1 MNLDSWENSRSVN
14 TQREGRKGVEGLGD
28 LQMQMCYRPRG
39 RKGGTRERGGEVS
52 QPVWL
57 VKPRS
62 TNGTT
67 GPKYMTHAPRKA
79 ELGSPWGENKTKQN
93 TAISAIYSSCLFYQL
108 LCSQKATLNLTA
120 YLAGESC
127 DP

>member
-1 MNLDSWENSRSVN
+1 M
-14 TQREGRKGVEGLGD
+14 
-28 LQMQMCYRPRG
+28 
-39 RKGGTRERGGEVS
+39 S

-57 VKPRS
+57 VKSGS

-67 GPKYMTHAPRKA
+67 SPKYMTNAPRKA
-79 ELGSPWGENKTKQN
+79 QLGSPWGGGGNKTKHN

-108 LCSQKATLNLTA
+108 LCSQKLTLNLTA
-120 YLAGESC
+120 YLAGETC